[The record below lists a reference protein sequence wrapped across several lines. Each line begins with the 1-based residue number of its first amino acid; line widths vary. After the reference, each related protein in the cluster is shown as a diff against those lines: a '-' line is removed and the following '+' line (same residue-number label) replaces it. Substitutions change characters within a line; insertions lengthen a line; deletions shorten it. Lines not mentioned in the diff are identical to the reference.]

1 MDNSDLFVCIDHVAY
16 VCPDAEEAVK
26 YYTEVLGWHELHRE
40 TNDEQGVFEIM
51 VAPAAELTEHMTQVQ
66 LISPTREDATTAKWL
81 EKNRPG
87 LHHMAWRVA
96 DIDSVSATLRERGLT
111 LLYEQPRIGTGG
123 SKINFLHPKS
133 GKGVLIEVVQP
144 GSGH

>member
-1 MDNSDLFVCIDHVAY
+1 
-16 VCPDAEEAVK
+16 
-26 YYTEVLGWHELHRE
+26 
-40 TNDEQGVFEIM
+40 
-51 VAPAAELTEHMTQVQ
+51 
-66 LISPTREDATTAKWL
+66 
-81 EKNRPG
+81 
-87 LHHMAWRVA
+87 MAWRVA

>member
-26 YYTEVLGWHELHRE
+26 YYTEVLGWHELHRGI
-40 TNDEQGVFEIM
+40 NDEQGVFGIM
-51 VAPAAELTEHMTQVQ
+51 VTPAAEQTEHMTQVQ

-96 DIDSVSATLRERGLT
+96 DIDSASATLRERGLT

>member
-1 MDNSDLFVCIDHVAY
+1 MENSDLFVCIDHVAY

-40 TNDEQGVFEIM
+40 INDEQGVFEIM
-51 VAPAAELTEHMTQVQ
+51 VAPAAPVAEHMTQVQ
-66 LISPTREDATTAKWL
+66 LISPTREDATPAKWL
-81 EKNRPG
+81 EKTRPG

>member
-16 VCPDAEEAVK
+16 VCPDGIYAVMC
-26 YYTEVLGWHELHRE
+26 TRQELGWHEQHRE
-40 TNDEQGVFEIM
+40 IIDEQGDFKIM

-133 GKGVLIEVVQP
+133 GRGVLIEVVQP

>member
-40 TNDEQGVFEIM
+40 INDEQGVFEIM

-66 LISPTREDATTAKWL
+66 LISPTSEDATTAKRL
-81 EKNRPG
+81 ETNRPG
-87 LHHMAWRVA
+87 LHHMAGRVA

>member
-40 TNDEQGVFEIM
+40 INDEQGACESM
-51 VAPAAELTEHMTQVQ
+51 LAQAAELTEHMTQVQ